1 MRQGSRRRGR
11 AREAQLP
18 RRQLVF
24 VGAVAVAVAAAGVSA
39 FALRGPAVDPD
50 TDCLAASPPPA
61 SRVLAVDTSDPLV
74 GPQMETVRAVSRRLI
89 AELPEQGRLALVEIR
104 DGGPSE
110 LRPLLDRCVPRL
122 NSNRARHRFE
132 TLVEAPL
139 NEKLGKLRRRP
150 AGPQS
155 PVMETTFA
163 IAAEPRWRDSAG
175 RVTIV
180 IATDAMQNTG
190 SLSFYRRGDRNAIV
204 GRPLEK
210 VSVILVPLRN
220 ERDLARQGAA
230 FDRLVEELEGAG
242 AEVTYQR
249 PPWLAFEEVR

>member
-1 MRQGSRRRGR
+1 MRKASRRRGR
-11 AREAQLP
+11 AREAHLP
-18 RRQLVF
+18 RRQLAF
-24 VGAVAVAVAAAGVSA
+24 VASVGLAVAAAGVSA
-39 FALRGPAVDPD
+39 FALRGPVVDPE
-50 TDCLAASPPPA
+50 TDCLAAAPPPA
-61 SRVLAVDTSDPLV
+61 SRVMAIDTTDRLV

-110 LRPLLDRCVPRL
+110 LQPLLDRCVPRL
-122 NSNRARHRFE
+122 NSNRARRRFE
-132 TLVEAPL
+132 ALVEEPL
-139 NEKLGKLRRRP
+139 NEELGKLRRRP
-150 AGPQS
+150 DAPQS

-180 IATDAMQNTG
+180 IATDAMQNTDA
-190 SLSFYRRGDRNAIV
+190 LSFYRRGDRNPIV
-204 GRPLEK
+204 GRPLKK

-230 FDRLVEELEGAG
+230 FDRLVEELQGAG